1 MSASRV
7 VPIMAPSGQALSV
20 EIREF
25 LSLKI
30 TDRCMNGASTV
41 ATVATTIPSDQ
52 VRTFRKLR
60 VADLVSVRVLARHRE
75 THS

>member
-1 MSASRV
+1 MSASRG
-7 VPIMAPSGQALSV
+7 VPIMAPSGQALSM

-30 TDRCMNGASTV
+30 ADTSMNGASIV
-41 ATVATTIPSDQ
+41 ATVATNIPSDQ
-52 VRTFRKLR
+52 VLTFRKLR

-75 THS
+75 TPS